1 MKSGKLDRRITI
13 QNRIETQNS
22 FGEAVI
28 SYGTFATVW
37 AEVLP
42 LSGRELFTAAQT
54 FPEAQLKVRIRYLA
68 GVTEKH
74 RILHDGVSYDILH
87 IAEMGRREGLEI
99 LVKKP

>member
-13 QNRIETQNS
+13 QSRIETQNS

-28 SYGTFATVW
+28 SYGTLAQVW

-54 FPEAQLKVRIRYLA
+54 FPEAQLKVRIRYRA
-68 GVTEKH
+68 DVTEKN
-74 RILHDGVSYDILH
+74 RILHDGISYDIIH
-87 IAEMGRREGLEI
+87 IAEIGRREGLEM